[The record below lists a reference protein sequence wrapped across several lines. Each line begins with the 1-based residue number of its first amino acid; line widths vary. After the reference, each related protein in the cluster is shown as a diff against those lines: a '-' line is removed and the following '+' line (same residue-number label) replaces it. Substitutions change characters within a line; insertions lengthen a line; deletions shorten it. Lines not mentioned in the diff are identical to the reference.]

1 MLVWTDDCDLVGES
15 EEQLH
20 QIFTI
25 INSKW
30 ESKQIDPSYMLGI
43 KREIIT
49 STKDLMQ
56 VELTMTAYVEAMAK
70 TFEKHILHKNVSTP
84 LPDGFFTYK
93 KTTTREQDLVK
104 QY

>member
-15 EEQLH
+15 KDQL
-20 QIFTI
+20 QEIFTI
-25 INSKW
+25 VNTKW

-49 STKDLMQ
+49 ETQDLMQ
-56 VELTMTAYVEAMAK
+56 VELIMTAYVETMAN
-70 TFEKHILHKNVSTP
+70 TFEKDLLSKNVTTP

-93 KTTTREQDLVK
+93 KPTTS
-104 QY
+104 